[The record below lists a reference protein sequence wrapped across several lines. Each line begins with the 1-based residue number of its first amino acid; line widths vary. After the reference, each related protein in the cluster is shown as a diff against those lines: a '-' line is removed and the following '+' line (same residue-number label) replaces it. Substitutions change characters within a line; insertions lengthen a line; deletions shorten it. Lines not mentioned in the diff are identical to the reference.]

1 MNEEKININ
10 FTVES
15 LYSIRDTLGTAKSVL
30 IKGFVLILGFM
41 YIAGDM
47 DCVLI
52 KRDVPSFLFMYL
64 ASFAMRKSF
73 LMATQRGSQAP
84 KWSNTVT
91 PMNAT
96 TIRTAPKKNNKEKE
110 AYSE

>member
-1 MNEEKININ
+1 
-10 FTVES
+10 
-15 LYSIRDTLGTAKSVL
+15 
-30 IKGFVLILGFM
+30 
-41 YIAGDM
+41 
-47 DCVLI
+47 
-52 KRDVPSFLFMYL
+52 MYL

-110 AYSE
+110 AYSEVIKRKITITYV